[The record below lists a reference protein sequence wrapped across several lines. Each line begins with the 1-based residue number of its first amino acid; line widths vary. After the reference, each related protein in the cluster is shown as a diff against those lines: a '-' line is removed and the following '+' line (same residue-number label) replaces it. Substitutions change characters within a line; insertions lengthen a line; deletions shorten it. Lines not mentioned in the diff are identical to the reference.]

1 MTTHDWRTRLE
12 AGDPALDG
20 GLDANEAAE
29 IRRRMLAAVQ
39 PAPPQAWPWPRPL
52 FVAATLALTI
62 GVGAAAGRRLGPP
75 PDPSPTSPSAIE
87 IAETMDERRQLQ
99 FSTPGGTRI
108 IWVFD
113 PQFTMKETMP

>member
-1 MTTHDWRTRLE
+1 MTTYDWRARLR

-20 GLDANEAAE
+20 GLDVEAAAE
-29 IRRRMLAAVQ
+29 MRRRILTAVHQAAPQ
-39 PAPPQAWPWPRPL
+39 PWLWPRPL
-52 FVAATLALTI
+52 LVAATLALTI
-62 GVGAAAGRRLGPP
+62 AGGAAAGRQLTLPA
-75 PDPSPTSPSAIE
+75 DPRATTRAAAQG
-87 IAETMDERRQLQ
+87 AEALDERRQLQ

>member
-1 MTTHDWRTRLE
+1 MTTHDWRTRLR

-20 GLDANEAAE
+20 DLDVEAAAE
-29 IRRRMLAAVQ
+29 IRRRILAAVQ
-39 PAPPQAWPWPRPL
+39 PATLQTWPWPRPML
-52 FVAATLALTI
+52 VAATLALTI
-62 GVGAAAGRRLGPP
+62 AAGAAAGRQLAPP
-75 PDPSPTSPSAIE
+75 TADTATR
-87 IAETMDERRQLQ
+87 AAVQGAGTTDERRQLQ